1 MKSIQVEGRTRFYE
15 DDGEGPALVLV
26 HGSLSGARQWRT
38 LAERL
43 AGRFRTIA
51 ADLYAGDGMAASF
64 EEDCALV
71 EALLDIAGGAAH
83 LAGHSY
89 GGVVAAA
96 AGLAARDSLAGLILL
111 EPSCFHLLRQEKAAE
126 FAEIAAV
133 RERQQALA
141 QAGDLEA
148 SARFFIG
155 YWMGEGAFDAMPQR
169 RREAIAAGVPRVA
182 AEWAGTWEDRTRLAD
197 YRAFARPTL
206 LVQAADTRAPSVRI
220 VAMLRAAMPHADVA
234 DIPQGGHMAPLTNP
248 DPVNDAI
255 AQFLARAGPRP

>member
-1 MKSIQVEGRTRFYE
+1 MTSIQVAGRTRHYE
-15 DDGEGPALVLV
+15 DEGEGPALVLV
-26 HGSLSGARQWRT
+26 HGSLSSARQWRT

-43 AGRFRTIA
+43 SGRVRTIA

-71 EALLDIAGGAAH
+71 EALIDMAGPGAH

-89 GGVVAAA
+89 GGVVAAK
-96 AGLAARDSLAGLILL
+96 AGLDNSDALGSLILI
-111 EPSCFHLLRQEKAAE
+111 EPSCFHLLRQEKTAE
-126 FAEIAAV
+126 FAEIASV

-141 QAGDLEA
+141 NAGEFEA

-155 YWMGEGAFDAMPQR
+155 YWMGEGAFDAMPER
-169 RREAIAAGVPRVA
+169 RRAAIAAGVPRVA
-182 AEWAGTWEDRTRLAD
+182 AEWAGTWEDRTRLDD

-220 VAMLRAAMPHADVA
+220 VAMLRDAMPRAEFA
-234 DIPQGGHMAPLTNP
+234 GIAQGGHMAPLTNP

-255 AQFLARAGPRP
+255 ARFLARVAR